1 MNRMTRNEFLRLTA
15 GAAAVAGSAGHAAA
29 QRTTPSATLI
39 RGADLLTMEPTLR
52 EAKATDVLIRDGR
65 IAAIGENLRAEDAE
79 VIEAAGMILMPGMI
93 DGHRHVWEILDMGRL
108 VKSRPAAYN
117 GTYQQW
123 KMRTIVC
130 MTPEDNY
137 LAGLIG
143 GLQAIDSG
151 VTTLVDYAHGQPT
164 EETAVA
170 AARGLKDSGIAGW
183 FAFQLGVSSSYKPGD
198 TVSLAAAEGQ
208 RIAAT
213 NESHWRTAARL
224 QKEVFSDGTALLQ
237 LGLAPS
243 ANTGSPV
250 ADIQRE
256 WARARGMGVR
266 LLAAHIHKPEK
277 PMAAGVMGH
286 RDSGIPDLEEAGLL
300 GPDYHLAHANRLTS
314 DELKMLRDT
323 GGMICATVMGEIPYM
338 TESFRGPS
346 VHGRAREAGVPT
358 GIGIDVS
365 LALTGDYFEHVRAA
379 LWNLYLDAESR
390 RIVGGY
396 ESEDIL
402 DFATALG
409 AKAIRM
415 GDTTGNITV
424 GKRADLVLLR
434 TDRIGFGMAGSLA
447 DRVVTFAT
455 TSDIDSVWIAGKARK
470 RNGKMLDVDW
480 TKLKSRLVEAQERV
494 GRLAAT
500 IRLS

>member
-1 MNRMTRNEFLRLTA
+1 MTRKEFLRLS
-15 GAAAVAGSAGHAAA
+15 AAAAAA
-29 QRTTPSATLI
+29 TSISAPARAQRPSTLI
-39 RGADLLTMEPTLR
+39 RGADVLTMAPALG

-65 IAAIGENLRAEDAE
+65 IAAIGQNLPAEDAE
-79 VIEAAGMILMPGMI
+79 VIEASGRILMPGMI

-108 VKSRPAAYN
+108 VKSRPAVYN
-117 GTYQQW
+117 ETYQQW
-123 KMRTIVC
+123 KMRTIVS

-151 VTTLVDYAHGQPT
+151 VTSLVDYAHGQPT
-164 EETAVA
+164 EETAMA

-183 FAFQLGVSSSYKPGD
+183 FAFQLGVSSSYKPGE

-208 RIAAT
+208 RIAAV
-213 NESHWRTAARL
+213 NDAHWKTASRL
-224 QKEVFSDGTALLQ
+224 SKELFSDSSALLQ

-250 ADIQRE
+250 SEIRRE
-256 WARARGMGVR
+256 WERARAMGIR
-266 LLAAHIHKPEK
+266 LLAAHIHKPK
-277 PMAAGVMGH
+277 SPTAPGTMGH
-286 RDSGIPDLEEAGLL
+286 RGSGIPDLNEAGLL
-300 GPDYHLAHANRLTS
+300 GPDYHLAHANRLTPE
-314 DELKMLRDT
+314 ELRMVRDT

-338 TESFRGPS
+338 SEPFRGPS
-346 VHGRAREAGVPT
+346 VHGRARESGVPT

-379 LWNLYLDAESR
+379 LWNLYLDPESR
-390 RIVGGY
+390 RIVEGY
-396 ESEDIL
+396 DSNDIL

-409 AKAIRM
+409 AKAIRL
-415 GDTTGNITV
+415 GDTVGTIEI

-434 TDRIGFGMAGSLA
+434 TDRIGFGMAGSLS

-455 TSDIDSVWIAGKARK
+455 TSDIDSVWIAGKPRK

-480 TKLKSRLVEAQERV
+480 SKLKAQLVEAQERV

-500 IRLS
+500 IRFS

>member
-1 MNRMTRNEFLRLTA
+1 MNKMTRMEFLRLTA
-15 GAAAVAGSAGHAAA
+15 GAVTVAGSSGRAAA
-29 QRTTPSATLI
+29 QRASKATLI
-39 RGADLLTMEPTLR
+39 RGADLLTLDPTR
-52 EAKATDVLIRDGR
+52 GEVRARDVLIRDER
-65 IAAIGENLRAEDAE
+65 IAAIGENLRAEGAE
-79 VIEAAGMILMPGMI
+79 VIDAAGMILMPGMI

-108 VKSRPAAYN
+108 VKSRPAVYN
-117 GTYQQW
+117 RTYQQW
-123 KMRTIVC
+123 KMRTIVS

-151 VTTLVDYAHGQPT
+151 VTALVDYAHGQPT

-170 AARGLKDSGIAGW
+170 AARGLKDSGISGW

-198 TVSLAAAEGQ
+198 TVSLAKAEGQ
-208 RIAAT
+208 RIAAA
-213 NESHWRTAARL
+213 NETHWRTASRL
-224 QKEVFSDGTALLQ
+224 QKEVFHDGSGLLQ
-237 LGLAPS
+237 LALAPS
-243 ANTGSPV
+243 ANTGSTV

-256 WARARGMGVR
+256 WTRARGMGVR
-266 LLAAHIHKPEK
+266 LLAAHIHKPAN
-277 PMAAGVMGH
+277 PLPAGVMGH
-286 RDSGIPDLEEAGLL
+286 RDSGVPDLNEAGLL

-314 DELKMLRDT
+314 EELRMLRDS
-323 GGMICATVMGEIPYM
+323 GGMICATAMGEIPYM
-338 TESFRGPS
+338 SESFRGPS

-390 RIVGGY
+390 RIVEGY
-396 ESEDIL
+396 ESNDIL

-409 AKAIRM
+409 AKAIRL
-415 GDTTGNITV
+415 GDTAGTIEV

-455 TSDIDSVWIAGKARK
+455 TSDIDSVWIAGKPRK
-470 RNGKMLDVDW
+470 RMGKMLDLDW
-480 TKLKSRLVEAQERV
+480 AKLKAELVEAQERV

-500 IRLS
+500 IQFA